1 MERVNA
7 NIWERMLYGPVWFTL
22 FIIGWVLA
30 EGGGLG
36 AILVLSILVI
46 SFFLVSDRWSCS
58 RLGLAVVYIGDHQL
72 LIDGKPVAIEDIVWL
87 REIWYEQVVWTI
99 IEIVYRK
106 DGEEV
111 KALCAGKPSSPFSD
125 DNKTVALIVG
135 RFPVLR
141 ARVAFPYLTHR
152 KKRVLRAPRPE
163 LEDDKEQ
170 VHRNISPMARYRDPY
185 FRRKR
190 K

>member
-87 REIWYEQVVWTI
+87 REIWYE
-99 IEIVYRK
+99 
-106 DGEEV
+106 
-111 KALCAGKPSSPFSD
+111 
-125 DNKTVALIVG
+125 
-135 RFPVLR
+135 
-141 ARVAFPYLTHR
+141 
-152 KKRVLRAPRPE
+152 
-163 LEDDKEQ
+163 
-170 VHRNISPMARYRDPY
+170 
-185 FRRKR
+185 
-190 K
+190 